1 MLQALLRRLF
11 PGLHLSRPTLDAET
25 FILWEPCS
33 HSHGEIVPGYAKYLL
48 DLGYRV
54 LVLLTP
60 ARIDEGLFSRFSHP
74 RLQVARLSQRRIRR
88 LMRQA
93 DLSRAA
99 GVMVTTAGKL
109 PERRDHSLDL
119 PKVFGGK
126 VPHNL
131 LLVEH
136 EARQRI
142 EAGLWDPRNIT
153 LRRLMLP
160 GVESVVVNPH
170 YFGPTTARPKN
181 ARTVFL
187 MAGAARSKRRNQDM
201 VLNAVRRLLAE
212 GETGFELRL
221 IGKPGKTPLP
231 EDLRGHVVE
240 TGRVPFNRLYDEVEA
255 CDFVLT
261 AFQRDN
267 PDHAFYRTTG
277 TTGSFQL
284 AYGFLKPCI
293 IQRDFA
299 VGTALTA
306 ENSLFYDGDDEIY
319 DCLRRAI
326 RMPGDTYQQ
335 MCSAMQRD
343 RDALS
348 EHSLAGLKGLIDG

>member
-1 MLQALLRRLF
+1 MLQALLRRLL
-11 PGLHLSRPTLDAET
+11 PGLHAPLPKLDAET

-74 RLQVARLSQRRIRR
+74 RLHVARLSQRQIRR
-88 LMRQA
+88 FMRSA

-109 PERRDHSLDL
+109 PERADHSLDL
-119 PKVFGGK
+119 PKVFGGR
-126 VPHNL
+126 VPRPL

-136 EARQRI
+136 EARRRI
-142 EAGLWDPRNIT
+142 EAGYWDPRNIT
-153 LRRLMLP
+153 LRRLMVP

-170 YFGPTTARPKN
+170 YFGPVTPRPKN
-181 ARTVFL
+181 PKTVFL

-201 VLNAVRRLLAE
+201 VLDAVRRLLAE

-231 EDLRGHVVE
+231 DDLRSHVVD
-240 TGRVPFNRLYDEVEA
+240 TGRVSFDRLYHEVEA

-284 AYGFLKPCI
+284 AYGFRKPCI
-293 IQRDFA
+293 IQQEFA

-306 ENSLFYDGDDEIY
+306 ENSLFYDDDADLY
-319 DCLRRAI
+319 HCLRRAI
-326 RMPGDTYQQ
+326 AMPGDSHAQ
-335 MCSAMQRD
+335 MCSAMQRESE
-343 RDALS
+343 ALAQR
-348 EHSLAGLKGLIDG
+348 SLAGLKGLIDG